1 MRIPSFYG
9 FLFLIDLSSPNLYDK
24 IRLEKGEEHD
34 RCRRNSEQDEPQSE
48 D

>member
-1 MRIPSFYG
+1 MVFSSK
-9 FLFLIDLSSPNLYDK
+9 IDLSSPNLYDK

-34 RCRRNSEQDEPQSE
+34 RCRRNSEQDESQSE

>member
-1 MRIPSFYG
+1 MRIP
-9 FLFLIDLSSPNLYDK
+9 LFVLLSKIGLSSPNLYDK

>member
-1 MRIPSFYG
+1 MTNPSFYNIH
-9 FLFLIDLSSPNLYDK
+9 FSIDLSSPNLYDK

-34 RCRRNSEQDEPQSE
+34 RCRRNSVQDAPQSE

>member
-1 MRIPSFYG
+1 MAIPPFYAIH
-9 FLFLIDLSSPNLYDK
+9 FEIDLSSLNLYDK